1 MGPRDGKLDCNWD
14 PGAMAGGGSSIPVRG
29 RLGSTG
35 KGRGSGVGS
44 PRVPFHG
51 SLAAE
56 EQPTMVLCG
65 VARCQQR
72 EHQFPRGGGTDV
84 AEGSWVSISGDQGRC
99 GAAWVG
105 VESCTGR
112 SSAVAV
118 AMAANSELCKAGTA
132 AHAWLAQG
140 PYIGG
145 CRLLRDEET
154 NGISP
159 WYGGGLGRRARIGRG
174 GGQTAG

>member
-1 MGPRDGKLDCNWD
+1 
-14 PGAMAGGGSSIPVRG
+14 
-29 RLGSTG
+29 
-35 KGRGSGVGS
+35 
-44 PRVPFHG
+44 
-51 SLAAE
+51 
-56 EQPTMVLCG
+56 
-65 VARCQQR
+65 
-72 EHQFPRGGGTDV
+72 V
-84 AEGSWVSISGDQGRC
+84 AEGSWVSFGGDQGRY

-112 SSAVAV
+112 SSAVAG
-118 AMAANSELCKAGTA
+118 AMAADGELCKAGTA

-159 WYGGGLGRRARIGRG
+159 RYGGGLGRRARTRRG
-174 GGQTAG
+174 GEQIARQRRGARPA